1 MPSLLP
7 LACRAKRLQNGFTL
21 IELLI
26 VVAVVSLLAAIGYP
40 RYTAYV
46 ERSLRSDA
54 HVALLQAA
62 SEMER
67 CYSREYSYADC
78 VPDTTQSPDGNYTI
92 AVATDES
99 DDGGFTL
106 TATLTASRSDGC
118 ENEAGNAQGITL
130 NALGEQGPE
139 ECW

>member
-7 LACRAKRLQNGFTL
+7 PACRIKHSQRGFTL

-26 VVAVVSLLAAIGYP
+26 VVAIISLLAAIGYP

-54 HVALLQAA
+54 HAGLLQAA

-67 CYSREYSYADC
+67 CYSQNYAYTDEC
-78 VPDTTQSPDGNYTI
+78 GRTGISPDDNYDI
-92 AVATDES
+92 ELETDNT

-106 TATLTASRSDGC
+106 KAVSRGRDDGC
-118 ENEAGNAQGITL
+118 DSDITL
-130 NALGEQGPE
+130 NALGERKPE